1 VKAVTELTGRP
12 NTPAVAFEE
21 TYNSEFPF
29 VWRLVRRL
37 GVSDS
42 AREDVVHDVFTAALR
57 SWSRLDS
64 SRPVRAWL
72 YGVTY
77 RVVLDHLRKHSTH
90 REEATGEMPEQPT
103 LAHHGPAEVLERRQA
118 LTLAQ
123 QIIDQLEVERRG
135 VFVMHELEG
144 LPMPEIAEV
153 FGIPLN
159 TAYSRLRL
167 ARRDFELAARPFR
180 QERA

>member
-1 VKAVTELTGRP
+1 MTDSKGRP
-12 NTPAVAFEE
+12 NTQSVAFHE
-21 TYNSEFPF
+21 TYNVEFPF

-37 GVSDS
+37 GVTDS

-57 SWSRLDS
+57 SWATLDPS
-64 SRPVRAWL
+64 KPVRPWL

-77 RVVLDHLRKHSTH
+77 RVVLDHLRKHSTRH
-90 REEATGEMPEQPT
+90 EHATGEVPE
-103 LAHHGPAEVLERRQA
+103 LESGHGPSEAFERTQG

-123 QIIDQLEVERRG
+123 QIIERLEVERRG

-144 LPMPEIAEV
+144 LSMPEIAET

-180 QERA
+180 QERAQ